1 MKKRTTEGR
10 TEIRYSVGVAVTAE
24 ACDSV
29 SNKLKKTIRLSVFL
43 ALTLL
48 AACGGEYVPRTGD
61 LLFQRT
67 ASEQMSDAIEAAT
80 QRDTAVTFTHVG
92 IVEAAADGVFV
103 IEATDTS
110 VRRTPLADFLARSAR
125 RGGEPIAAVG
135 RLRGADEA
143 TADRILQRA
152 HARLGLPYDNEFLPD
167 NGKLYCSE
175 LVWECCVA
183 ADEKTHLLD
192 SYPMTFRAADG
203 QLPAYWAEHFAAL
216 EMPVPEGVTGTNPN
230 DMAHDPAVEIV
241 WRYYGKAVEQ

>member
-10 TEIRYSVGVAVTAE
+10 TGIRCIVGATGTAG

-29 SNKLKKTIRLSVFL
+29 GDKLKRTIRLTACL

-48 AACGGEYVPRTGD
+48 AACGGEYAPRTGD

-110 VRRTPLADFLARSAR
+110 VRRTPFDDFLARSAR

-135 RLRGADEA
+135 RLRSADKA
-143 TADRILQRA
+143 TADRILRRA

-183 ADEKTHLLD
+183 ADEKTHLLGC
-192 SYPMTFRAADG
+192 YPMTFRAADG
-203 QLPAYWAEHFAAL
+203 RLPAYWAEHFAAL
-216 EMPVPEGVTGTNPN
+216 GMPVPEGVTGTNPN
-230 DMAHDPAVEIV
+230 DMARDPAVEIV
-241 WRYYGKAVEQ
+241 WRYYDRAIE

>member
-1 MKKRTTEGR
+1 MEKRTTEER
-10 TEIRYSVGVAVTAE
+10 TGIRCVVGMTA
-24 ACDSV
+24 AAGARDSV
-29 SNKLKKTIRLSVFL
+29 CGKLKKTIRLSAGL

-48 AACGGEYVPRTGD
+48 AACGSEYAPRTGD

-67 ASEQMSDAIEAAT
+67 ASEAMSDAIEAAT

-92 IVEAAADGVFV
+92 IVEAATDGVFV
-103 IEATDTS
+103 VEATDTS

-125 RGGEPIAAVG
+125 RGGKPIAAVG
-135 RLRGADEA
+135 RLRDADEA

-183 ADEKTHLLD
+183 ADEETHLLG
-192 SYPMTFRAADG
+192 SRPMTFRAADG
-203 QLPAYWAEHFAAL
+203 ELPAYWAEHFAAL
-216 EMPVPEGVTGTNPN
+216 GMPVPEGVTGTNPN
-230 DMAHDPAVEIV
+230 DMARDPAIEIV
-241 WRYYGKAVEQ
+241 WRYYDTAIE

>member
-1 MKKRTTEGR
+1 MKKRTAEGR
-10 TEIRYSVGVAVTAE
+10 TGIRCSVGMKVTAG
-24 ACDSV
+24 AFSSV
-29 SNKLKKTIRLSVFL
+29 GDKLKRTIRLTACL

-48 AACGGEYVPRTGD
+48 AACGGEYAPRTGD

-67 ASEQMSDAIEAAT
+67 ASEGMSDAIAAAT
-80 QRDTAVTFTHVG
+80 QRGTAVTFTHVG

-103 IEATDTS
+103 VEATDTS

-125 RGGEPIAAVG
+125 REGKPIAAVG
-135 RLRGADEA
+135 RLRSADDA
-143 TADRILQRA
+143 TRNRILQRA

-183 ADEKTHLLD
+183 ADEKTHLLG
-192 SYPMTFRAADG
+192 SYPMTFRTADG
-203 QLPAYWAEHFAAL
+203 RLPDYWAEHFAAL

-230 DMAHDPAVEIV
+230 DMARDPAVEIV
-241 WRYYGKAVEQ
+241 WRYYDEVIE

>member
-10 TEIRYSVGVAVTAE
+10 TEIRCIVGVTVAAE
-24 ACDSV
+24 ACGSV
-29 SNKLKKTIRLSVFL
+29 CNKLKKTIRRSVFL

-67 ASEQMSDAIEAAT
+67 ASEEMSDAIEAAT
-80 QRDTAVTFTHVG
+80 QRDTDVTFTHMG
-92 IVEAAADGVFV
+92 IVEAADDGVFV

-125 RGGEPIAAVG
+125 RGGKPIVAVG
-135 RLRGADEA
+135 RLRGADDA
-143 TADRILQRA
+143 TRNRILQHA

-175 LVWECCVA
+175 LIWECCVA
-183 ADEKTHLLD
+183 PDEETHLLG

-203 QLPAYWAEHFAAL
+203 RLPAYWAEHFAAIG
-216 EMPVPEGVTGTNPN
+216 MPVPEGVAGTNPN

-241 WRYYGKAVEQ
+241 WRYYDKAVK